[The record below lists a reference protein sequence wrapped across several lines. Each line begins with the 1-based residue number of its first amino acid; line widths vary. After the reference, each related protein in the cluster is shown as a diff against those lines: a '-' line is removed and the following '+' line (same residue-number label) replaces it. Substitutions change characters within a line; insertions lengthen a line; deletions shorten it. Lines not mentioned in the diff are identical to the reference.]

1 MFVIYLLVSLG
12 EYPRVVERTI
22 FIFGQPCKGKHT
34 VMFANFVKTIVV
46 FECFLYII
54 VKI

>member
-12 EYPRVVERTI
+12 EYPRVVERTV
-22 FIFGQPCKGKHT
+22 FIFGQPCKGKHR